1 MLHTTGNGL
10 MRTLHSGLTAP
21 KRWIGSKLAEQM
33 LAYQLAIW
41 LLQVMGLFVVFTVQ
55 GAMWKG
61 AQDENRNGWVIALL
75 WAVAVATLFIPMH
88 ELIHRFFIEQQ
99 GCNP

>member
-1 MLHTTGNGL
+1 
-10 MRTLHSGLTAP
+10 
-21 KRWIGSKLAEQM
+21 M
-33 LAYQLAIW
+33 LAYPLAMW

-75 WAVAVATLFIPMH
+75 WAVAVATLYIPMH
-88 ELIHRFFIEQQ
+88 ELLHQFPSSNEPAIRSNRYETTHQRRADMRLTAAVFSILLSV
-99 GCNP
+99 

>member
-1 MLHTTGNGL
+1 
-10 MRTLHSGLTAP
+10 
-21 KRWIGSKLAEQM
+21 M
-33 LAYQLAIW
+33 LAYPLAMW

-75 WAVAVATLFIPMH
+75 WAVAVATLYIPMH
-88 ELIHRFFIEQQ
+88 EVLHYFFNEPRV
-99 GCNP
+99 CNP